1 MNMQTVFYVQ
11 LTRYEDDPDGPL
23 NGGFSLR
30 PDLESAFDAVRN
42 LSARHLPNV
51 TDERILEIKI
61 TVYKAEHVR
70 DSQLRILKMMLS
82 LGFPFHDEDWID
94 GLRGTDGASFH
105 KKAK

>member
-1 MNMQTVFYVQ
+1 MAMQTVFYVQ

-42 LSARHLPNV
+42 LSARHLPHV
-51 TDERILEIKI
+51 TDKRILEIKI

-70 DSQLRILKMMLS
+70 ESNRRILKMMLS
-82 LGFPFHDEDWID
+82 LGFPFHDQDWID

-105 KKAK
+105 KKAR